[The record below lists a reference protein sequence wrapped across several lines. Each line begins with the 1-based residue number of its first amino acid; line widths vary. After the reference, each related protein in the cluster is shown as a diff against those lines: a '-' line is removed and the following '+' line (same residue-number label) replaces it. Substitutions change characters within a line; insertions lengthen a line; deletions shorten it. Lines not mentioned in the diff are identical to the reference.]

1 MRMSGEAPLLTWRFG
16 KDGVEENDIA
26 NVSDIT
32 EASILLEIED
42 ENYNTIA
49 EPKVKIE
56 FGQ

>member
-1 MRMSGEAPLLTWRFG
+1 MTWRFG